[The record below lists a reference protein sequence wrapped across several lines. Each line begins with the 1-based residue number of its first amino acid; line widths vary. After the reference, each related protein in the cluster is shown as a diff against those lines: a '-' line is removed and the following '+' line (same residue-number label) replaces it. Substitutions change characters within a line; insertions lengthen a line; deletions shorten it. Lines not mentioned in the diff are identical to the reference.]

1 VTSTLIGASSIGQL
15 EDNVAALRRLD
26 FSDDEL
32 AQIDR
37 HAQEGDLN
45 LWAPSSNA

>member
-1 VTSTLIGASSIGQL
+1 M
-15 EDNVAALRRLD
+15 AALERLD
-26 FSDDEL
+26 FTLDEL
-32 AQIDR
+32 DEIDR